1 MQQKML
7 VDVINSELEGDIGTE
22 GGGAGGGDRGTAS
35 T

>member
-7 VDVINSELEGDIGTE
+7 VDVINSEPEGDIGTE